1 MTGETGERELKRSIE
16 RPRPASHR
24 GRLPL
29 VHSPD
34 WGAFEVLGSTNLRLL
49 SLIVPVPIKVN
60 LGGID
65 LDAKAKKNE
74 AQEVTLPGLES

>member
-1 MTGETGERELKRSIE
+1 
-16 RPRPASHR
+16 
-24 GRLPL
+24 
-29 VHSPD
+29 
-34 WGAFEVLGSTNLRLL
+34 
-49 SLIVPVPIKVN
+49 VPIKVN